1 MTLKEAAPA
10 EIVLQVLS
18 GDAVEVAHPSLQAAV
33 VGIDVLDVEDAVQ
46 HSQSLLHVDR
56 AVGDSSFASE
66 GLIDG
71 CTV

>member
-18 GDAVEVAHPSLQAAV
+18 GDAVEASHPSLQAAV

-46 HSQSLLHVDR
+46 HPRSLLHVNR
-56 AVGDSSFASE
+56 AVGDASFASE
-66 GLIDG
+66 VL
-71 CTV
+71 